1 MNNDWQPVRDEVSG
15 SANRSVYPLV
25 NRSASYLV
33 SGSVSRS
40 VYDSVYDSVF
50 SSVFWILKQEINNEQ

>member
-40 VYDSVYDSVF
+40 VSRSVYESVYDSVYDIF
-50 SSVFWILKQEINNEQ
+50 KQEINNEQ